1 MYHFLFV
8 VCSNI
13 LQRLS
18 VACTVSDVLPLLVY
32 VTPVTLISLS
42 VSIRQ
47 IGSEITGHVRFAN
60 FAIIICKHIVHAIF
74 PALGLWELD
83 RFQTAKVGLIFK
95 VIDIGAFG

>member
-1 MYHFLFV
+1 
-8 VCSNI
+8 
-13 LQRLS
+13 
-18 VACTVSDVLPLLVY
+18 VY

-47 IGSEITGHVRFAN
+47 IDSEITGHVR

-74 PALGLWELD
+74 PALGLWESD

-95 VIDIGAFG
+95 VIDIGVFGQTTCFL